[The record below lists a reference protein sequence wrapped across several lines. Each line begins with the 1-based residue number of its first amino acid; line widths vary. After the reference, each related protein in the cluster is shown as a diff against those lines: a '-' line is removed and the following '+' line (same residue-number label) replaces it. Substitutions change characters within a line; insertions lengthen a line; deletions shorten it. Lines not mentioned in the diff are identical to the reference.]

1 MQQSKRKPHAEMG
14 AQIGSA
20 SIVMIFAVLCL
31 TVFAALSFETA
42 GYEQRLAEKSAASV
56 EAYYVADG
64 IAEERYLQIYQ
75 LLQQQNLDA
84 DRLVTELEHIGVSM
98 EIGTAQTKL
107 SYTVPIDDMQEL
119 QVTLL
124 WYENKVLQI
133 AQWSAAAAVPW
144 EAEDTIQ
151 VWDGTLEQQA
161 E

>member
-75 LLQQQNLDA
+75 LLQQNLDA
-84 DRLVTELEHIGVSM
+84 ERLVTELEHIGVSM

-144 EAEDTIQ
+144 EAEDIIQ

>member
-75 LLQQQNLDA
+75 LLQQNLDA
-84 DRLVTELEHIGVSM
+84 ERLVTELEH
-98 EIGTAQTKL
+98 GTAQTKL